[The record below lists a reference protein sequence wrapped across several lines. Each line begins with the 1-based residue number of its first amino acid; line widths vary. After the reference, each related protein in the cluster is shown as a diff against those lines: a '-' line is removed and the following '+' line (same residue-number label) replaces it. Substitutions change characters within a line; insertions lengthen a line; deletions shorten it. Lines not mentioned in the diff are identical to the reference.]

1 MRGLNIN
8 FMRKVKELKE
18 QNEYLKFMLEG
29 TRKDLNE
36 ALKLIEV
43 LNKHNKQLIEALTG
57 DDIIFPNTD
66 PRGLTDTSNSEPE
79 GLDNIY

>member
-1 MRGLNIN
+1 MRLDIN

-18 QNEYLKFMLEG
+18 QNEYLKYMLEG

-43 LNKHNKQLIEALTG
+43 LNKQNKQLIEALTG

-66 PRGLTDTSNSEPE
+66 PRGLSDTSNSEPD
-79 GLDNIY
+79 GLNNIY

>member
-1 MRGLNIN
+1 MRLDIN
-8 FMRKVKELKE
+8 FMRKVKDLKE
-18 QNEYLKFMLEG
+18 QNEYLKYMLEG

-43 LNKHNKQLIEALTG
+43 LNKQNKQLIEALTG

-66 PRGLTDTSNSEPE
+66 PRGLSDTSNSEPE

>member
-43 LNKHNKQLIEALTG
+43 LNKQNKQLIEALTG

>member
-1 MRGLNIN
+1 MRLDIN
-8 FMRKVKELKE
+8 FMRKVKNLKE
-18 QNEYLKFMLEG
+18 QNEYLKYMLEG

-43 LNKHNKQLIEALTG
+43 LNKQNKQLIEALTG

-66 PRGLTDTSNSEPE
+66 PKGLSDTSNSEPN

>member
-36 ALKLIEV
+36 ALKLIKV
-43 LNKHNKQLIEALTG
+43 LNKQNKQLIEALTG

>member
-43 LNKHNKQLIEALTG
+43 LNKQNKQLIEALTG

-66 PRGLTDTSNSEPE
+66 PKGLSDTSNSEPE

>member
-1 MRGLNIN
+1 MRLDVN
-8 FMRKVKELKE
+8 FMRKIKDLKE

-29 TRKDLNE
+29 TRKDLYE

-43 LNKHNKQLIEALTG
+43 LNKQNKQLIEALTG

-66 PRGLTDTSNSEPE
+66 PRGLSDTSNSEPE

>member
-43 LNKHNKQLIEALTG
+43 LNKQNKQLIEALTG
-57 DDIIFPNTD
+57 DDIVFPNTD
-66 PRGLTDTSNSEPE
+66 PRGLSDTSNSEPD